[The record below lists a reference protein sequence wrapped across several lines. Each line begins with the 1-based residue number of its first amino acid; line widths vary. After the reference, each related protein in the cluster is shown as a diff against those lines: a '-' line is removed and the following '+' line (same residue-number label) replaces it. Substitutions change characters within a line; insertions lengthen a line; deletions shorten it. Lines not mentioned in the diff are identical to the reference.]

1 MVNAF
6 RLNSNEE
13 YEILY
18 QDSEGDW
25 VTMMNDHDVKEA
37 LKKRY
42 KTSFGSYNEDKSYYP
57 KLQVIRRRQR
67 TFEAQQQSPAHQAQ
81 LQPQQARGEKQKQRQ
96 EQRPPTMTD
105 NIKIVSQQAVEQLNR
120 QMNDLQIAA
129 QQGSISLET
138 TMQNASKAA
147 AQIYQAAIVSLA
159 QPTSSPICNN
169 CSKQFD
175 ANT

>member
-6 RLNSNEE
+6 RLSSNEE

-42 KTSFGSYNEDKSYYP
+42 KTSFGSYSEDKSYYP

-67 TFEAQQQSPAHQAQ
+67 RTFEAQQQSPAHQAQ
-81 LQPQQARGEKQKQRQ
+81 PQQAREGKQKQQQ
-96 EQRPPTMTD
+96 EQCRPTMTD
-105 NIKIVSQQAVEQLNR
+105 NIKTVSQQAVEQLNR

-138 TMQNASKAA
+138 TMQNAGKAA
-147 AQIYQAAIVSLA
+147 AQIYQAAIVSLV
-159 QPTSSPICNN
+159 QPTSSPTCNN
-169 CSKQFD
+169 CTKQFD